1 MEIVLA
7 ILLLFGSFTLGTIAA
22 DNEDEEAES
31 TTVLLDA
38 DDVPASPSFTSI
50 TYHHDPTRCHSDKSI
65 IYRDLT
71 VPYRGQ
77 IESSVIEVSDCEE
90 GRDCS
95 DNPTARPSSME
106 VKYPDE

>member
-7 ILLLFGSFTLGTIAA
+7 VLLFFGGVTLGSISA
-22 DNEDEEAES
+22 DNVDEEVES
-31 TTVLLDA
+31 SMALLDV
-38 DDVPASPSFTSI
+38 DDVPGSLPVTPI
-50 TYHHDPTRCHSDKSI
+50 THPRDPTRCNSDKSV

-77 IESSVIEVSDCEE
+77 IESSVIEVSDGEE